1 MGAGPCQRLLT
12 TLTRLPWLRQPG
24 SQGADPEAPAS
35 SLGRLLP
42 ASAANLA
49 PCWTARWPLTSTG
62 PESEGQRVAVTSG
75 RLAWPQHRWLA
86 GVPGL
91 GWSAWWPMAAP
102 VLYQTP
108 PRSLPRSPLSPWS
121 SPEACFSFSQ
131 LFFLFLLPP
140 LSLFLVFPSPL
151 LHPLLTSRSV
161 FLLLLHFILQTCIDY
176 IFFIGPSMS
185 LWQDTDA
192 IHLALPL
199 TFVHEMSL

>member
-140 LSLFLVFPSPL
+140 LSSLCS
-151 LHPLLTSRSV
+151 
-161 FLLLLHFILQTCIDY
+161 LLLSSTPFSLHGVYFSY
-176 IFFIGPSMS
+176 FFTLFFKHALTTSS
-185 LWQDTDA
+185 L
-192 IHLALPL
+192 LVPL
-199 TFVHEMSL
+199 

>member
-86 GVPGL
+86 GVPGR

-108 PRSLPRSPLSPWS
+108 TRRSPDRPCPGGLHRRHVFLSPSFS
-121 SPEACFSFSQ
+121 SFSFFLLSLSSLCSLLLSSTPFSLHGVYFSYFFT
-131 LFFLFLLPP
+131 LFFKHALTTPSLLVP
-140 LSLFLVFPSPL
+140 L
-151 LHPLLTSRSV
+151 
-161 FLLLLHFILQTCIDY
+161 
-176 IFFIGPSMS
+176 
-185 LWQDTDA
+185 
-192 IHLALPL
+192 
-199 TFVHEMSL
+199 